1 MNIPTARQ
9 ISQERSDL
17 AIPQLAEEL
26 LASDP
31 ATMAIVAKALA
42 DYAKETP
49 KPGFRDDA
57 GIHLDLQTICMGWDF
72 QAKLMLYLT
81 LLGYSCYLERVDM
94 GYRQG
99 VVDKYLRIFP
109 YPTDSIGVLQA
120 EIDNLKGKVD
130 ELETELRDLR
140 NQCT

>member
-1 MNIPTARQ
+1 MLPAAKQ
-9 ISQERSDL
+9 IRQERSDL
-17 AIPQLAEEL
+17 AIPQLATEL
-26 LASDP
+26 MLRDP
-31 ATMAIVAKALA
+31 ATMALVAKALV

-49 KPGFRDDA
+49 KPGRSDSEV

-81 LLGYSCYLERVDM
+81 LLGYACYIERVDM

-109 YPTDSIGVLQA
+109 YPTDALGVLQA
-120 EIDNLKGKVD
+120 EIDTLKTSVQALESDVRNL
-130 ELETELRDLR
+130 TRD
-140 NQCT
+140 